1 MEIINMSQKVG
12 FEIKI
17 KAKFNN
23 DTVEHYHIVIA
34 YDIDEFED
42 YIEDMDNN
50 DWIEDILEDLTPITP
65 IGYVAT
71 VYIMGFDHTFTVR
84 GQ

>member
-1 MEIINMSQKVG
+1 MEIINMNQKVG

-23 DTVEHYHIVIA
+23 DTVEHYHIVIS

-42 YIEDMDNN
+42 YIEDIDNN
-50 DWIEDILEDLTPITP
+50 DWIEGILEDLTPITP
-65 IGYVAT
+65 IGYVET

-84 GQ
+84 G